1 MSYGAIRPR
10 QEELEIFLDVTFPK
24 SSGKEDTSSGN
35 TWKVPDS
42 ELEARIKAAGKDEK
56 LTRLMDG
63 SVEIGEG
70 KEYPSPSEA
79 DAALFSKIA
88 FYLGPDAEAI
98 EKYALASK
106 LARDKWK
113 RTDYIKRSIKFA
125 INGLDEFYQPK
136 KEKSTSTNSKQ
147 EGNIPRG
154 ITAAELMDM
163 DFPEPKFAIPDIL
176 TEGLSIF
183 AGKPKMGK
191 SLFAL
196 NCGLAIAM
204 GGFALGRFNV
214 EPGEVLYLALE
225 DTARRLKSRICQMLV
240 NGSGRPELLHCF
252 TEWPRMDQ
260 GGLDI
265 LDKKIESM
273 QKLRLVFI
281 DTYQLFKPVAK
292 VRQNSSPYEQD
303 YQHIN
308 LIKKV
313 ADKYGIAICLIHHLR
328 KMEADDVFDTI
339 SGTLGLTGAADS
351 LLAMTR
357 TGRGSVLHV
366 RGRDL
371 DQAEYALEFNKDIL
385 SWHILGNA
393 EEVLKTQQQQSI
405 LDCLKDEKEPLSPA
419 QIAEMVG
426 LKAGYVRKILVRMVK
441 DGLIRKEGYAKY
453 IYM

>member
-1 MSYGAIRPR
+1 M
-10 QEELEIFLDVTFPK
+10 
-24 SSGKEDTSSGN
+24 
-35 TWKVPDS
+35 
-42 ELEARIKAAGKDEK
+42 
-56 LTRLMDG
+56 
-63 SVEIGEG
+63 
-70 KEYPSPSEA
+70 
-79 DAALFSKIA
+79 FSKIA
-88 FYLGPDAEAI
+88 FYLGPDPEAI
-98 EKYALASK
+98 EKYAWESK
-106 LARDKWK
+106 LAREKWK
-113 RTDYIKRSIKFA
+113 RADYIQGTIKFV
-125 INGLDEFYQPK
+125 IQDLDEYYQPK
-136 KEKSTSTNSKQ
+136 KENSTSANSKQ
-147 EGNIPRG
+147 EGNLPRG
-154 ITAAELMDM
+154 ITAAELMEM

-204 GGFALGRFNV
+204 GGVALGKV
-214 EPGEVLYLALE
+214 HVDPGEVLYLALE
-225 DTARRLKSRICQMLV
+225 DTARRLKSRISQMLV
-240 NGSGRPELLHCF
+240 NGSGRPDLLHCF

-273 QKLRLVFI
+273 PELRLVFI
-281 DTYQLFKPVAK
+281 DTFQLFKPVSK

-313 ADKYGIAICLIHHLR
+313 ADKYCIAICLIHHLR

-339 SGTLGLTGAADS
+339 SGTLGLTGAADC

-357 TGRGSVLHV
+357 TGRGAVLHV
-366 RGRDL
+366 RGRDI
-371 DQAEYALEFNKDIL
+371 DQTEYALDFNKELL
-385 SWHILGNA
+385 SWNILGNA

-419 QIAEMVG
+419 QLAEMVG
-426 LKAGYVRKILVRMVK
+426 LKAGYVRKILVKMNK